1 MQSGVHITPRQSD
14 GSPDGSLAG
23 VGEGCFSVPT
33 KKDSMGVRFR
43 CHSCAKP
50 LNIKQELAG
59 RRGVCPAC
67 KTRFRIPLQDAD
79 LSIALTDRATQK
91 VATQA
96 SAGQSAQPFDDAI
109 DDVLG
114 IGAHSAAGATG
125 SASMHYGGSDQGGSD
140 EGGVATAVQDTQ
152 ANAPDQPVDQPV
164 DSQQDSQGEAQ
175 STQSDQQWL
184 AAQQLNAEPNAA
196 WYVRPPSGG
205 QYGPANTE
213 VFQEWIREGR
223 VARNSLIWRDGWA
236 QWRPASEALEQLGA
250 SLPAP
255 AKKRPAA
262 AKPVKRTETPV
273 IQTESSSPA
282 SRAPA
287 PASRAPAPASTPT
300 SSQKPGVGLASS
312 AGRSVATNSEGS
324 AAASAGF
331 DPSERLSGSAELGM
345 VKRQRTRKRMLS
357 AGLLFAVALAL
368 IVVLV
373 VVVIQTSPTPE

>member
-1 MQSGVHITPRQSD
+1 
-14 GSPDGSLAG
+14 
-23 VGEGCFSVPT
+23 
-33 KKDSMGVRFR
+33 MGVRFR

-79 LSIALTDRATQK
+79 LSIALNDRATQK

-140 EGGVATAVQDTQ
+140 EGGVATVVQDTQ
-152 ANAPDQPVDQPV
+152 TNAPDQPVDQPV
-164 DSQQDSQGEAQ
+164 DSQQDSQGEVQ

-262 AKPVKRTETPV
+262 AKPVKRTEAPV

-282 SRAPA
+282 SRAPV
-287 PASRAPAPASTPT
+287 PASRAPVPASRAPVPASRAPVPASTPT